1 VTGPDTNSVAIL
13 RVAGRV
19 TATGGDEHAA
29 WFLSICGFTSEPGN
43 DTELRSLPDGLSD
56 FEQAEQAT
64 EAAVLLAT
72 AGYEVSL
79 DPALG
84 VRPSPP
90 PFVPVTG
97 GRLPSATRDRLA
109 SEIDGVADHV
119 AHAADPA
126 EAARVLD
133 VLVGEG
139 GVMERTIDA
148 LRSVSYFTDDQ
159 DSRQDEVA
167 DSLGFVAEVM
177 SDLRRLANEAVGRLA
192 PIPASRAEA
201 ARLNHSRTPKYGAP
215 LTSRPAPQPRPHR
228 PELSSDRGPSR

>member
-1 VTGPDTNSVAIL
+1 MTAPDTNSVAIVC
-13 RVAGRV
+13 VAGRV
-19 TATGGDEHAA
+19 TATGGDAHAA
-29 WFLSICGFTSEPGN
+29 RFLSMCGFTPEPGS
-43 DTELRSLPDGLSD
+43 DTEPRSLPEGLSD

-97 GRLPSATRDRLA
+97 GRLPSATKDRLA
-109 SEIDGVADHV
+109 GEIDDIADHV
-119 AHAADPA
+119 AHAPDPA
-126 EAARVLD
+126 EAARALD

-139 GVMERTIDA
+139 GVMERTVDA
-148 LRSVSYFTDDQ
+148 LRSVSYFTDAQ
-159 DSRQDEVA
+159 NSRQDEVA

-177 SDLRRLANEAVGRLA
+177 SDLRRLANEAVGRLTPA
-192 PIPASRAEA
+192 PASRAKA
-201 ARLNHSRTPKYGAP
+201 ARLNPSRTPQHG
-215 LTSRPAPQPRPHR
+215 APQPSHVPPRLHR
-228 PELSSDRGPSR
+228 PDPSSDRGPSR